1 MKIVDVSVTLFSWP
15 GLPAVRYGERNP
27 VTRAESELGLVTLRT
42 DDGVEGH
49 SFLGSSIRGARLDV
63 VGLVRHLAPAIQ
75 GQDPLERER
84 LWAAMHGLSRAVTPR
99 TIGAVDVALWDI
111 AGKVAGLPIHRLLGG
126 FRRRLPAYASSATLG
141 APEAYAEEALRMRQQ
156 GFRAYKIHPPAPPD
170 SCIAACTEVRRAV
183 GSDMALMLD
192 PAGIYGFP
200 DAVRVGRAIEE
211 LGFVWLEDPL
221 AEDDIYN
228 CVKLRQKLDI
238 PIMATEYAPGGFH
251 GYAPWLIAQATDYL
265 RGDVAVK
272 GGLTGIVKGACLA
285 DAFRMNYEIHHGGN
299 SLNNVA
305 QIHAAMAIR
314 NTQYFEVL
322 LPAEAQMDA
331 VVDDIAV
338 DAEGYVNAIDRPGLG
353 VDIDLDLIKS
363 RTLEVL
369 RP

>member
-1 MKIVDVSVTLFSWP
+1 MKIDDVSVTVFSWP
-15 GLPAVRYGERNP
+15 GLPTVQYGERNP
-27 VTRAESELGLVTLRT
+27 PTRPESELGLVTIRT

-63 VGLVRHLAPAIQ
+63 VGLVRHLAPAIR
-75 GQDPLERER
+75 GADPLERER
-84 LWAAMHGLSRAVTPR
+84 LWTLMHKLGRAVTPR
-99 TIGAVDVALWDI
+99 TIGAVDVALWDL
-111 AGKVAGLPIHRLLGG
+111 AGKAAGLPIHRLLGG
-126 FRRRLPAYASSATLG
+126 FRRRLPAYASSATLM
-141 APEAYAEEALRMRQQ
+141 APDAYADEALRLKAQ
-156 GFRAYKIHPPAPPD
+156 GFRAYKLHPPSPPAD
-170 SCIAACTEVRRAV
+170 CIAACTAVRRAV
-183 GSDMALMLD
+183 GGDMALMLD

-211 LGFVWLEDPL
+211 LGFLWLEDPL

-251 GYAPWLIAQATDYL
+251 AYAPWIVAQATDFL

-285 DAFRMNYEIHHGGN
+285 DAFRMDYEIHHGGN

-305 QIHAAMAIR
+305 QVHAAMAIR

-322 LPAEAQMDA
+322 LPAAAQQYA
-331 VVDDIAV
+331 VVDDVVV
-338 DAEGYVNAIDRPGLG
+338 DGEGYVNAIDRPGLG
-353 VDIDLDLIKS
+353 VTLDHDLIRR

-369 RP
+369 R